1 MKHLCKKIIIMIFL
15 LITLSCGTVY
25 AKGAKAEIWSYD
37 LGERIEHRSIS
48 VGNEM
53 AGFGI
58 MITPSDL
65 KVEKVS
71 WTVGNKNIAE
81 IKENGNDVSVCGLGE
96 GTTKLNL
103 EVQTKTEGTLEH
115 SSIISVYTPIED
127 IEAYI
132 SQTTTFYR
140 GADENAWIRSEN
152 VLPNQKITIVGSC
165 GNYYYVKL
173 PEDYK
178 FDDNRSSRYTYT
190 LKANVYIPVTKV
202 ELSEKSITLEKN
214 KVKKV
219 NVDIKP
225 DIATEA
231 NINFESL
238 NKDIVTI
245 DGNGNIK
252 AVKEG
257 YTKIL
262 ARSNQENVMDE
273 CGVSVYESIDMVEA
287 EINESC
293 NFYGGADNNEKIR
306 SYNVNKGQKLTIIGS
321 CDKFYYVKLPENYE
335 FNDNGKDRMAYV
347 AKNKLYI
354 PVKRIILDKTEIT
367 VKRKE
372 IIKLN
377 AKIEPTIA
385 TNKTI
390 KWKSFNKFFA
400 ITDQDGNITGEK
412 TGKTKI
418 MAINEDSNVK
428 AICKVKIS
436 EEIYSNIL
444 GKIELKVVGTD
455 FGVNILQYSN
465 CSGAT
470 EYNIWHGVE
479 KNGKI
484 KWEKCVYECYG
495 NLSRGKKIRIVNVV
509 TGKKYYYKVVAKSAD
524 YAVYAKT
531 KREVLGTVTSN
542 IVKVKTGEPEL
553 EATRNNKNIVLK
565 CKKMSNP
572 FYKKG
577 GYIIYKKK
585 NGTFEEIAILNSNNK
600 LKYKDE
606 DVKDDKQYVYKIKA
620 FYIKNNK
627 YIKSPF
633 SKAVLVKKKG
643 EH

>member
-1 MKHLCKKIIIMIFL
+1 MIFL

-262 ARSNQENVMDE
+262 ARSNQENVTDE

-293 NFYGGADNNEKIR
+293 NLYGGADNNEKIR

-354 PVKRIILDKTEIT
+354 PVKRVVITE
-367 VKRKE
+367 KKNN
-372 IIKLN
+372 L
-377 AKIEPTIA
+377 KIGEKIQLYAQVYPNIA
-385 TNKTI
+385 TNK
-390 KWKSFNKFFA
+390 
-400 ITDQDGNITGEK
+400 
-412 TGKTKI
+412 
-418 MAINEDSNVK
+418 
-428 AICKVKIS
+428 
-436 EEIYSNIL
+436 
-444 GKIELKVVGTD
+444 
-455 FGVNILQYSN
+455 
-465 CSGAT
+465 
-470 EYNIWHGVE
+470 
-479 KNGKI
+479 KI
-484 KWEKCVYECYG
+484 KW
-495 NLSRGKKIRIVNVV
+495 RVNSL
-509 TGKKYYYKVVAKSAD
+509 A
-524 YAVYAKT
+524 YA
-531 KREVLGTVTSN
+531 N
-542 IVKVKTGEPEL
+542 ID
-553 EATRNNKNIVLK
+553 
-565 CKKMSNP
+565 
-572 FYKKG
+572 
-577 GYIIYKKK
+577 K
-585 NGTFEEIAILNSNNK
+585 NGILTT
-600 LKYKDE
+600 
-606 DVKDDKQYVYKIKA
+606 I
-620 FYIKNNK
+620 
-627 YIKSPF
+627 
-633 SKAVLVKKKG
+633 KKG
-643 EH
+643 EVYVRAESEENKEIKDREIYRKRGRAF

>member
-262 ARSNQENVMDE
+262 ARSNQENVTDE

-293 NFYGGADNNEKIR
+293 NLYGGADNNEKIR

-354 PVKRIILDKTEIT
+354 PVKRVVITE
-367 VKRKE
+367 KKNN
-372 IIKLN
+372 L
-377 AKIEPTIA
+377 KIGEKIQLYAQVYPNIA
-385 TNKTI
+385 TNK
-390 KWKSFNKFFA
+390 
-400 ITDQDGNITGEK
+400 
-412 TGKTKI
+412 
-418 MAINEDSNVK
+418 
-428 AICKVKIS
+428 
-436 EEIYSNIL
+436 
-444 GKIELKVVGTD
+444 
-455 FGVNILQYSN
+455 
-465 CSGAT
+465 
-470 EYNIWHGVE
+470 
-479 KNGKI
+479 KI
-484 KWEKCVYECYG
+484 KWRVNSLAYANIDKNGILTTIKKGEVYVRAESEENKEIKDRYKIIITKDISPYILQKPIIE
-495 NLSRGKKIRIVNVV
+495 LSRTDLAINTIRIHKCKGANEYYLYVQKKKDNGKKYWKKIYEYYGSNFETKEIRIVNSEMGKNYKYRLEVRNVNYVKKDKKEYSVIKTEYSDILSVV
-509 TGKKYYYKVVAKSAD
+509 MGKPKVRV
-524 YAVYAKT
+524 
-531 KREVLGTVTSN
+531 
-542 IVKVKTGEPEL
+542 
-553 EATRNNKNIVLK
+553 NKNNEICWL
-565 CKKMSNP
+565 KMSHWN
-572 FYKKG
+572 YKKG
-577 GYIIYKKK
+577 GYEIYRKNGSTYKKIKTINDYNTNKYYDEKAKK
-585 NGTFEEIAILNSNNK
+585 NI
-600 LKYKDE
+600 KYS
-606 DVKDDKQYVYKIKA
+606 YKIRA
-620 FYIKNNK
+620 FYYMGKNKKFSPYSSDITIKK
-627 YIKSPF
+627 
-633 SKAVLVKKKG
+633 
-643 EH
+643 